1 MKRALSSFLISI
13 VFLFSFSICAGATDY
28 QSTVM
33 TGQGTTKDE
42 AIQDAIRNAVES
54 ATGVFVYSASE
65 VKDFKLVKDQIVT
78 ASKGYVKD
86 YKLLSESK
94 GEGIVFVT
102 LNVSVDT
109 ATIKSV
115 IKRDMRTTTYEDA
128 LKDYASVAS
137 LVERNKKYAEI
148 LKSISSRSLNEL
160 YNVSFS
166 GYEIVSAGTT
176 SADVILKFN
185 IAPNNFLWDTYYE
198 TLRLIGSNQGNY
210 RLDNHVI
217 IKYSIV
223 KERQS
228 GLDIAGE
235 RIYFHND
242 FNNYIINPRYVAVV
256 YGLPD
261 GDFHLKPFM
270 IYDRYIDKSD
280 YYGRNVIPIHL
291 NQVVSRKVSQNTVG
305 FFMGNEGYVFKVR
318 HTLKN
323 IDDIKKLPSI
333 KVFLKDVAQKNITYK
348 WN

>member
-1 MKRALSSFLISI
+1 MRITKYFIIFPILLIHL
-13 VFLFSFSICAGATDY
+13 LFFTACAWAAN
-28 QSTVM
+28 STVM

-65 VKDFKLVKDQIVT
+65 VKDFKLVRDQIVT
-78 ASKGYVKD
+78 ASRGYVKD

-109 ATIKSV
+109 AAIKSV
-115 IKRDMRTTTYEDA
+115 IKRDMKTTTYEDA
-128 LKDYASVAS
+128 LKDYSSVAS

-148 LKSISSRSLNEL
+148 LKSISSRPLNEL
-160 YNVSFS
+160 YNVNFS

-185 IAPNNFLWDTYYE
+185 ITPNNFLWDTYYE
-198 TLRLIGSNQGNY
+198 TLRLIGSSQGNY
-210 RLDNHVI
+210 RSDNHVI

-242 FNNYIINPRYVAVV
+242 FNNYIINPRHVTVV
-256 YGLPD
+256 CGLPD
-261 GDFHLKPFM
+261 GEFHLKPFI
-270 IYDRYIDKSD
+270 IYDRYIDKRD
-280 YYGRNVIPIHL
+280 YHDRNVIHIHL
-291 NQVVSRKVSQNTVG
+291 DQAVSRKVSKNTVG
-305 FFMGNEGYVFKVR
+305 FFMGNEGYIFKVR

-323 IDDIKKLPSI
+323 IDDIKKLPSV
-333 KVFLKDVAQKNITYK
+333 KVTLKDVAQKNITYK